1 MDWHSLLAVWS
12 LPLIG
17 AFNGWFTT
25 FLGIRMLFR
34 PRQPVRFL
42 GLSYQAPLPRRQA
55 EIAQRIGDIV
65 EEELINYSDIQAEVV
80 TPQFLKRVAR
90 TIEGK
95 IGDML
100 VERRA
105 SFPSLMQKV
114 LTDDVLRYLRR
125 KLAKEVAAH
134 LPELSDEMF
143 TLLSKNVSIRHLIA
157 QKVAAFELQRLEEV
171 IFSLASRELRLIELF
186 CAVLG
191 FAIGTAQLVLTL
203 MR

>member
-1 MDWHSLLAVWS
+1 MNWQEILSVWT
-12 LPLIG
+12 LPFIG

-25 FLGIRMLFR
+25 YIGIRMLFR
-34 PRQPVRFL
+34 PRRQIRFL
-42 GLSYQAPLPRRQA
+42 GLSYQAPLPRRQT

-65 EEELINYSDIQAEVV
+65 EEELISYSDIQAEVV
-80 TPQFLKRVAR
+80 TPEFLKRVAH

-105 SFPSLMQKV
+105 SFPSLAQKL
-114 LTDDVLRYLRR
+114 LTDDVLRYVRR
-125 KLAKEVAAH
+125 KLAKEVAGH

-143 TLLSKNVSIRHLIA
+143 NLLSRNVSIRHLIA

-186 CAVLG
+186 CAFLG
-191 FAIGTAQLVLTL
+191 FAIGLVQMVFALV
-203 MR
+203 